1 VADKVV
7 LIPEQIGFKELDK
20 VIVGLGDTLIFM
32 VLVPKQPVPFVPFT
46 VNIVEERG
54 ETTTEEPLNPP
65 GFQV

>member
-1 VADKVV
+1 MLFPA
-7 LIPEQIGFKELDK
+7 QIGFNKLDK
-20 VIVGLGDTLIFM
+20 AIVGVGDTLIFM

-54 ETTTEEPLNPP
+54 ETTTEEPINPP